1 MAGEFQLT
9 DAVPWGRSEQEYRL
23 FFALDELPAGS
34 PILDCAAGPSSFAA
48 ERAASGRPVIAA
60 DPLYAG
66 SAEEIWARIDG
77 AAAAMAAGLERARER
92 FVWDFSPSIEAHM
105 RHRLRTARR
114 WREDFCATT
123 NSSRYIAGALPHLP
137 FADGAFGV
145 ALCSHFLFLYDERWG
160 EAFHHR
166 AVREMLRVAGD
177 VRVFPLL
184 DLHGRPSEMVSPVM
198 AALRK
203 QGYALELRR
212 IPYEFQKGGHTMLR
226 IARSA

>member
-1 MAGEFQLT
+1 
-9 DAVPWGRSEQEYRL
+9 
-23 FFALDELPAGS
+23 
-34 PILDCAAGPSSFAA
+34 
-48 ERAASGRPVIAA
+48 
-60 DPLYAG
+60 
-66 SAEEIWARIDG
+66 
-77 AAAAMAAGLERARER
+77 
-92 FVWDFSPSIEAHM
+92 
-105 RHRLRTARR
+105 
-114 WREDFCATT
+114 
-123 NSSRYIAGALPHLP
+123 LP

-160 EAFHHR
+160 EAFHLK